1 MSEPVERRLSPE
13 RLSQARRV
21 FTDYW
26 GWHPEAVQRAGNDL
40 LAEVDALR
48 AELDATALDLR
59 SHRAEVETL
68 YGERD
73 KWRAEVREARAER
86 DAAAP
91 ILEAAKRSVTARREM
106 LRVINGG
113 TRTSLADVAGAC
125 SDADDAL
132 AALFPDDQPAEI
144 PASLA
149 SQVIEGVIGLSDDLP
164 APEEKP

>member
-91 ILEAAKRSVTARREM
+91 ILEAAKAIAYAFEGQDVVERAHGRDFARLSPSADLLIE
-106 LRVINGG
+106 RV
-113 TRTSLADVAGAC
+113 A
-125 SDADDAL
+125 AL
-132 AALFPDDQPAEI
+132 VAALFP
-144 PASLA
+144 
-149 SQVIEGVIGLSDDLP
+149 DDLP